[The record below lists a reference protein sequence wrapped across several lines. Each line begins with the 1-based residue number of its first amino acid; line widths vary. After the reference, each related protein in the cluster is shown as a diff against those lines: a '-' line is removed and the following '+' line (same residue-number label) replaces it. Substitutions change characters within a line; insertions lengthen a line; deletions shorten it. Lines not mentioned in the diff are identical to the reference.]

1 METNNVLDLSGL
13 TGQTKKT
20 LPAGEYVMS
29 VTGAALMD
37 TKDKSGQYIQV
48 ELTVRQ
54 GEQEG
59 MRLFHNFNV
68 KNNNT
73 KAVEIGL
80 NQLKSFLLLS
90 GHKNPNSLNVNAL
103 ADELGGLTVG
113 VKVKIQTDA
122 TYGDQ
127 PRVHYFLSAKDVKAS
142 PVSTLSE
149 SLPF

>member
-1 METNNVLDLSGL
+1 METNNKLDLSGFN
-13 TGQTKKT
+13 GQTKKT
-20 LPAGEYVMS
+20 LPAGEYLMN

-54 GEQEG
+54 GEHEG

-68 KNNNT
+68 KNNNA

-80 NQLKSFLLLS
+80 NQLKSFLLLAR
-90 GHKNPNSLNVNAL
+90 HMTPNSLDVNDL
-103 ADELGGLTVG
+103 QSELGGLTVG
-113 VKVKIQTDA
+113 VKVKIETNP

-127 PRVHYFLSAKDVKAS
+127 PRVHYFLSPKDIKAT
-142 PVSTLSE
+142 PVSSASE
-149 SLPF
+149 ALPF